1 MFKGLY
7 VGDFLFLVSCM
18 QFLVDSS
25 PAFELSLDI
34 GFKVVSGD

>member
-1 MFKGLY
+1 M
-7 VGDFLFLVSCM
+7 GDFLFLVSCM

-34 GFKVVSGD
+34 GFKVVVW